1 MKRLQWTGKKDLAF
15 AHKAANGKRAVPS
28 PPPHPASSRPS
39 RTQTDGGRKK
49 QQGWRRGRGGK
60 RLENTRLE
68 RTVRRLCKK
77 EENETPNE
85 AKRNQTEEHAGNN
98 GNEWKVI
105 YKIKNINRM
114 SG

>member
-1 MKRLQWTGKKDLAF
+1 ME
-15 AHKAANGKRAVPS
+15 NEPS
-28 PPPHPASSRPS
+28 RPLLPTPPHPGPAEPK
-39 RTQTDGGRKK
+39 RTVGGKNN
-49 QQGWRRGRGGK
+49 RGGEGEGGGK
-60 RLENTRLE
+60 RLENTGME

>member
-1 MKRLQWTGKKDLAF
+1 M
-15 AHKAANGKRAVPS
+15 
-28 PPPHPASSRPS
+28 
-39 RTQTDGGRKK
+39 
-49 QQGWRRGRGGK
+49 
-60 RLENTRLE
+60 ENTGME